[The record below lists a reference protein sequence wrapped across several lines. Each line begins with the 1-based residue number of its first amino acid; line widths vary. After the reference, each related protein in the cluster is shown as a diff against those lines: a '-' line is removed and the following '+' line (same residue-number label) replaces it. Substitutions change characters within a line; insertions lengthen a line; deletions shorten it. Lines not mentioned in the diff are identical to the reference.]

1 MLDLWGQ
8 EGFIVFFRE
17 SRREQRARRKE
28 GHATSRPVPVCETSP
43 KLTVIRV
50 PDHGV
55 FVVPIVLEELHDPVA
70 DLLYLA
76 EVRLYGNSRYN
87 VGAAVGLG
95 LTQPLVTRVI

>member
-1 MLDLWGQ
+1 MY
-8 EGFIVFFRE
+8 
-17 SRREQRARRKE
+17 
-28 GHATSRPVPVCETSP
+28 ETSQ

-87 VGAAVGLG
+87 VVILSLDSKLVQALG
-95 LTQPLVTRVI
+95 QQTRC